1 MKEKAQAA
9 IYPVTHVFEEAWLIA
24 HLTVNLIGEMGSRI
38 MWLWMTI
45 RFALYVL
52 LLSPAFL
59 RAAFIY
65 TISDFIKKSIVYG
78 PHRRNHLD
86 LYLPISNV

>member
-1 MKEKAQAA
+1 
-9 IYPVTHVFEEAWLIA
+9 
-24 HLTVNLIGEMGSRI
+24 

-45 RFALYVL
+45 RFSIYVL

-65 TISDFIKKSIVYG
+65 TISDFIKKSIKYG
-78 PHRRNHLD
+78 NNRRNTLD
-86 LYLPISNV
+86 LYLPNLDVRFIYSFIYLFDYINI

>member
-1 MKEKAQAA
+1 
-9 IYPVTHVFEEAWLIA
+9 
-24 HLTVNLIGEMGSRI
+24 

-45 RFALYVL
+45 RFAIYVL

-78 PHRRNHLD
+78 KNRRNTLD
-86 LYLPISNV
+86 LYLPNLNVTLHVSTWLHTGLPCTFNHLRVL